1 MSDEKVDG
9 ASGAGSRNPVS
20 GRERAALLHITTSQG
35 ETVVPLIEDEL
46 AIGRLAKNEVTID
59 SEAVDDVHARLVRE
73 GNSFRFH
80 QLSERLPTLLDGKPV
95 DDYLLKP
102 DDELEIGANTDHAVT
117 LVYESP
123 RSIVIG
129 DLRATPGTSTE
140 EAGAAGKVWRLD
152 LPANGTLILGRSPD
166 CDLILPALMVS
177 RHHARLDIV
186 DGVPTMSE
194 IGHTSGIYVNG
205 KRHHHQEI
213 AVGDIVRVG
222 PFKIE
227 FGDDTIEYKDDRQ
240 SVQLDAHHVSR
251 MIGRK
256 QILDGITFSASPGEV
271 LAIAGTSGAGK
282 STLLYALTGIIPP
295 TSGRIMVNGADLY
308 ERFDALQPLL
318 GYVPQKDILPLTL
331 PVERALHYV
340 ARLRLPSDVSREEL
354 DERVDDVMRSL
365 DLHDR
370 RDVILGSLSGG
381 QQKRASIAAELIGR
395 PGLFFLDEPTSGLDP
410 GLARRVTQIIRG
422 MAEEH
427 STVVVISHDV
437 EGIQAADRL
446 VLLASGG
453 KVAYIGPPEE
463 ALEYFEVDDFAEVYP
478 KIEAEDSEVW
488 RERFVESEHYKTEVL
503 PLLTHREE
511 EESGE
516 EADDEEHDA
525 PAVVVGRRQSTVSIG
540 RQFSVSVQ
548 RYAETMWRDRAT
560 LMVLLA
566 QAPIIGLLF
575 VLIAKSTDFAPPPQA
590 AIDVA
595 IDLGIPAAK
604 LAAPLII
611 MAVVAATWFGAFN
624 ASKEIVK
631 ELPIFLRDRLSGMRV
646 LPYLLS
652 KVIVL
657 AALCVVQTTILV
669 AILAVRVDMPS
680 SGVLVWGP
688 LEIWISLTLAAFAAL
703 GIGLLISASVGN
715 PDRAQS
721 LIPIILI
728 PQMIFIGG
736 PGLGSAG
743 QFISNFT
750 TTRWAGEAIKITA
763 GIPYQEE
770 ATSGFAS
777 SDLLVHW
784 AALVVMAVVLIAL
797 SGVQLWRR
805 RPE

>member
-1 MSDEKVDG
+1 MSDDQVDG
-9 ASGAGSRNPVS
+9 PSSMSSRNPVS
-20 GRERAALLHITTSQG
+20 GRERAALLHITTSHG

-46 AIGRLAKNEVTID
+46 TIGRLAKNEVTID
-59 SEAVDDVHARLVRE
+59 SDAIDDVHARLLRE
-73 GNSFRFH
+73 DGSFRFH
-80 QLSERLPTLLDGKPV
+80 QLSKILPTLLDGKPV
-95 DDYLLKP
+95 DDYLLQP
-102 DDELEIGANTDHAVT
+102 DDELEIGPGTEQAVT
-117 LVYESP
+117 LVFEAP

-140 EAGAAGKVWRLD
+140 EATAASKVWRLD

-186 DGVPTMSE
+186 SGQPTISE

-205 KRHHHQEI
+205 KRVPHQAI
-213 AVGDIVRVG
+213 AVGDVVRVG

-295 TSGRIMVNGADLY
+295 TNGRIMVNGADLY

-318 GYVPQKDILPLTL
+318 GYVPQKDILPLQL

-354 DERVDDVMRSL
+354 DERVEDVMRSL
-365 DLHDR
+365 DLYHR
-370 RDVILGSLSGG
+370 RDVTLGSLSGG
-381 QQKRASIAAELIGR
+381 QQKRASIAAELISK

-410 GLARRVTQIIRG
+410 GLARRVSQIMRI
-422 MAEEH
+422 MAGEH

-437 EGIQAADRL
+437 EGIQAADRM
-446 VLLASGG
+446 VMLASGG
-453 KVAYIGPPEE
+453 KVAYIGPPQR
-463 ALEYFEVDDFAEVYP
+463 ALEYFEVDDFADVYP
-478 KIEAEDSEVW
+478 KVEAEDSEVW
-488 RERFVESEHYKTEVL
+488 QERFEESEQYKTEVL
-503 PLLTHREE
+503 PLLTHRAE
-511 EESGE
+511 EESSD
-516 EADDEEHDA
+516 EADEEDDGHT
-525 PAVVVGRRQSTVSIG
+525 VVVGRRQSSVSVW

-548 RYAETMWRDRAT
+548 RYAETMWRDRTT
-560 LMVLLA
+560 LLMLLA
-566 QAPIIGLLF
+566 QAPIIAVLF
-575 VLIAKSTDFAPPPQA
+575 ALIAKPADFTPPPQA
-590 AIDVA
+590 AIDIA
-595 IDLGIPAAK
+595 FDLGIPAAK

-631 ELPIFLRDRLSGMRV
+631 ELPIFLRDRLSGLQV
-646 LPYLLS
+646 APYLLS

-657 AALCVVQTTILV
+657 AALCVVQTTILI
-669 AILAVRVDMPS
+669 AILALRVDMPS
-680 SGVLVWGP
+680 SGVLMWGP
-688 LEIWISLTLAAFAAL
+688 LEIWISLTLASFAAI
-703 GIGLLISASVGN
+703 GIGLLISALAGN
-715 PDRAQS
+715 PDQAQS
-721 LIPIILI
+721 LVPIILI

-736 PGLGSAG
+736 PSLGSAG

-763 GIPYQEE
+763 GIPYKED
-770 ATSGFAS
+770 ASSGFAS
-777 SDLLVHW
+777 SDLLIHW
-784 AALVVMAVVLIAL
+784 AALVVMAVVLIGLA
-797 SGVQLWRR
+797 GFQLWRR
-805 RPE
+805 RPA